1 MTTSQVLP
9 PRATHFS
16 IVFFPGN
23 LLLNLLFMQ
32 PCYPHEPLSAIY
44 QSILQHLATDFPGR
58 QHDKKMLKAAI
69 SLAFHGLLRASEFT
83 SPTTVSYNPKKTL
96 LKSDVTIH
104 HHTIRLQIK
113 ASKTDQRGHRQ
124 TILLGCTNSST
135 CPISLIEQYLEASH
149 HPSPHLPLFHF
160 ADGKLLT

>member
-16 IVFFPGN
+16 IVFFPGH

-32 PCYPHEPLSAIY
+32 PCYPHEHLSAVY

-83 SPTTVSYNPKKTL
+83 SPTTVSYNLKKISSNQTL
-96 LKSDVTIH
+96 PSTIIPYVYKSKPQKHISGVTDKPYYQDAPTPPPAQFPLLNSIWRLLTTR
-104 HHTIRLQIK
+104 HHTSLYSTSQME
-113 ASKTDQRGHRQ
+113 
-124 TILLGCTNSST
+124 SS
-135 CPISLIEQYLEASH
+135 
-149 HPSPHLPLFHF
+149 
-160 ADGKLLT
+160 

>member
-16 IVFFPGN
+16 IVFFPGH
-23 LLLNLLFMQ
+23 LLFNLLFMQ

-69 SLAFHGLLRASEFT
+69 SLAFHGLHRASEFT
-83 SPTTVSYNPKKTL
+83 SPTTVSYNPNSNQTL
-96 LKSDVTIH
+96 PSAIIPYVYKSKPQKQISGVTDKPYYWNAP
-104 HHTIRLQIK
+104 TAPPAQFPL
-113 ASKTDQRGHRQ
+113 S
-124 TILLGCTNSST
+124 NS
-135 CPISLIEQYLEASH
+135 IWR
-149 HPSPHLPLFHF
+149 
-160 ADGKLLT
+160 LLTTRQHTSLYSTSQMESS